1 MATVLDSVTLDD
13 KQPVSMLEQGDSI
26 KLSFQ
31 KMNFSEVCRLYG
43 VREVGRNNINGV

>member
-1 MATVLDSVTLDD
+1 MLDSATLDD
-13 KQPVSMLEQGDSI
+13 KQPVNVLEQWDNI

-31 KMNFSEVCRLYG
+31 KMSFSGVWRLYG

>member
-1 MATVLDSVTLDD
+1 MLDSVTLDD
-13 KQPVSMLEQGDSI
+13 KQPVNVLEQGDSI

-31 KMNFSEVCRLYG
+31 KMNFSGVCRLYG

>member
-1 MATVLDSVTLDD
+1 MLDSATLDD
-13 KQPVSMLEQGDSI
+13 KQPVNVLEQGDNI

-31 KMNFSEVCRLYG
+31 KMSFSGVWRLYG